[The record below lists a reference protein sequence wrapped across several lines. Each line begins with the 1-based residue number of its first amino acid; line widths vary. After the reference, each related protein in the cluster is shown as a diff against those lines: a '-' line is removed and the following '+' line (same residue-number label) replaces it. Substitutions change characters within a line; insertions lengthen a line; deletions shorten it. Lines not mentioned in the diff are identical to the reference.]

1 MPKYSWNLLNGLYRI
16 DFLNLLLCMAVGHI
30 IIGNPFF
37 GATVYL
43 FADIIKAYY
52 LCNLAKL
59 RHAGGE
65 HYLSDL
71 VVALIF
77 LGWGAEFQLCL
88 PVRAVRGHEGLLRHG
103 AAAP

>member
-1 MPKYSWNLLNGLYRI
+1 MPKLSWNLLTGLYRI
-16 DFLNLLLCMAVGHI
+16 DFFNLLLCMAVAHI

-65 HYLSDL
+65 HYLSGRGGH
-71 VVALIF
+71 
-77 LGWGAEFQLCL
+77 LG
-88 PVRAVRGHEGLLRHG
+88 
-103 AAAP
+103 